1 MRLIINGAG
10 GRMGQTLLSLIES
23 SDKYTLAASCSM
35 EFDTDAANNI
45 YKNISEFEG
54 EADCIIDFSN
64 HLATKDVTEY
74 AVKRNLPL
82 VIATTGQTADELS
95 LIREASG
102 SVPLF
107 YSQNMSLGVAVLS
120 CLAKITAKAFP
131 DADIEIIEKHHN
143 QKLDVPSGTAIL
155 LADSIKS
162 VKDDCEYNIGRH
174 EYGKRKKNEIGIHA
188 IRMGGEVGT
197 HEIIFAMGSQV
208 LTLKHEAENRSLFAE
223 GALSAADFLVKQEA
237 GFYNMDNILD

>member
-1 MRLIINGAG
+1 MKLIINGAG
-10 GRMGQTLLSLIES
+10 GRMGQTLLSLIAS
-23 SDKYTLAASCSM
+23 SDKYDLAASCSM
-35 EFDTDAANNI
+35 EFDTDRENNI
-45 YKNISEFEG
+45 YKNIAEFDG

-74 AVKRNLPL
+74 AVKRNIPL
-82 VIATTGQTADELS
+82 VVATTGQSAEELS
-95 LIREASG
+95 MIKEASK
-102 SVPLF
+102 VIPLF

-155 LADSIKS
+155 LADAIKS

>member
-1 MRLIINGAG
+1 
-10 GRMGQTLLSLIES
+10 MGQVLLSLIENS
-23 SDKYTLAASCSM
+23 EKYTLAASCSM
-35 EFDTDAANNI
+35 EFTTDEAQNI
-45 YKNISEFEG
+45 YANINEFSG

-64 HLATKDVTEY
+64 HLATKDVTAY

-82 VIATTGQTADELS
+82 VIATTGQSEEELS
-95 LIREASG
+95 MIKKASE
-102 SVPLF
+102 SIPLF

-188 IRMGGEVGT
+188 VRGGSIVGEHEV
-197 HEIIFAMGSQV
+197 
-208 LTLKHEAENRSLFAE
+208 LFAGRNE
-223 GALSAADFLVKQEA
+223 NITLRHSALSREVFADGALKAAEYIKGKGA
-237 GFYNMDNILD
+237 GMYNMSNVLEGLV

>member
-1 MRLIINGAG
+1 MKLVINGAG
-10 GRMGQTLLSLIES
+10 GRMGQTLISLIGNSE
-23 SDKYTLAASCSM
+23 KYTLAASCSM
-35 EFDTDAANNI
+35 EFTTDEAKDVYTNI
-45 YKNISEFEG
+45 NEFQG

-74 AVKRNLPL
+74 AVKRNIPL
-82 VIATTGQTADELS
+82 VVATTGQTQEELS
-95 LIREASG
+95 MIREASK
-102 SVPLF
+102 SIPLF

-223 GALSAADFLVKQEA
+223 GALSAADFLIKQDA

>member
-1 MRLIINGAG
+1 
-10 GRMGQTLLSLIES
+10 MGQTLLSLIAS
-23 SDKYTLAASCSM
+23 SDKYDLAASCSM
-35 EFDTDAANNI
+35 EFDTDGENNI
-45 YKNISEFEG
+45 YKNIAEFDG

-74 AVKRNLPL
+74 AVKRNIPL
-82 VIATTGQTADELS
+82 VVATTGQTTEELS
-95 LIREASG
+95 MIKEASK
-102 SVPLF
+102 VIPLF

-155 LADSIKS
+155 LADAIKS

>member
-10 GRMGQTLLSLIES
+10 GRMGQVLLSLIENS
-23 SDKYTLAASCSM
+23 EKYTLAASCSM
-35 EFDTDAANNI
+35 EFTTDEAQNI
-45 YKNISEFEG
+45 YANINEFSG

-64 HLATKDVTEY
+64 HLATKDVTAY

-82 VIATTGQTADELS
+82 VIATTGQSEEELS
-95 LIREASG
+95 MIKKASE
-102 SVPLF
+102 SIPLF

-162 VKDDCEYNIGRH
+162 VKDYCEYNIGRH

-188 IRMGGEVGT
+188 IRMGREVGT

-223 GALSAADFLVKQEA
+223 GALSAASFLIKQEK

>member
-1 MRLIINGAG
+1 
-10 GRMGQTLLSLIES
+10 MGQTLLSLIAS
-23 SDKYTLAASCSM
+23 SDKYDLAASCSM
-35 EFDTDAANNI
+35 EFDTDRENNI
-45 YKNISEFEG
+45 YKNIAEFDG

-74 AVKRNLPL
+74 AVKRNIPL
-82 VIATTGQTADELS
+82 VVATTGQTTEELS
-95 LIREASG
+95 MIKEASKEI
-102 SVPLF
+102 PLF

-155 LADSIKS
+155 LADAIKS

>member
-1 MRLIINGAG
+1 MKLIINGAG
-10 GRMGQTLLSLIES
+10 GRMGQTLLSIIGS

-35 EFDTDAANNI
+35 EFDTDAENNI
-45 YKNISEFEG
+45 YKNIAEFDG

-74 AVKRNLPL
+74 AVKRNIPL
-82 VIATTGQTADELS
+82 VVATTGQTAEELDM
-95 LIREASG
+95 IRKASE
-102 SVPLF
+102 SIPLF

-223 GALSAADFLVKQEA
+223 GALSAADFLTKQES

>member
-10 GRMGQTLLSLIES
+10 GRMGQVLLSLIES
-23 SDKYTLAASCSM
+23 SDKYSLAASCSM
-35 EFDTDAANNI
+35 EFDTDKENNI
-45 YKNISEFEG
+45 YKNINEFDG

-74 AVKRNLPL
+74 AVKRNIPL
-82 VIATTGQTADELS
+82 VIATTGQTAEELS
-95 LIREASG
+95 LIKEASKKI
-102 SVPLF
+102 PLF

-131 DADIEIIEKHHN
+131 DADVEIIEKHHN

-223 GALSAADFLVKQEA
+223 GALSAANFLTRQDA

>member
-1 MRLIINGAG
+1 MRLIVNGAG
-10 GRMGQTLLSLIES
+10 GRMGQVLLSLIENG
-23 SDKYTLAASCSM
+23 DKYSLAASCSM
-35 EFDTDAANNI
+35 EFDTDKEKNI
-45 YKNISEFEG
+45 YGNISEFDG

-82 VIATTGQTADELS
+82 VIATTGQTAEELD
-95 LIREASG
+95 LIKEAAKKI
-102 SVPLF
+102 PLF

-120 CLAKITAKAFP
+120 CLARITAKAFP

-223 GALSAADFLVKQEA
+223 GALSAADFLIKQEA

>member
-1 MRLIINGAG
+1 MKLIINGAG
-10 GRMGQTLLSLIES
+10 GRMGQTLLSLIEKS
-23 SDKYTLAASCSM
+23 EKYTLAASCSM
-35 EFDTDAANNI
+35 EFTTDEAKGI
-45 YKNISEFEG
+45 YNNISEFDG

-82 VIATTGQTADELS
+82 VIATTGQTAEELS
-95 LIREASG
+95 MIKEASK

-120 CLAKITAKAFP
+120 CLAKIAAKAFP
-131 DADIEIIEKHHN
+131 EADIEIIEKHHN

-162 VKDDCEYNIGRH
+162 VKGDCEYNIGRH

-208 LTLKHEAENRSLFAE
+208 ITLKHEAENRSLFAE
-223 GALSAADFLVKQEA
+223 GALSAADFLIKQEA

>member
-1 MRLIINGAG
+1 
-10 GRMGQTLLSLIES
+10 MGQVLLSLIENS
-23 SDKYTLAASCSM
+23 EKYTLAASCSM
-35 EFDTDAANNI
+35 EFTTDEAQNI
-45 YKNISEFEG
+45 YANINEFSG

-64 HLATKDVTEY
+64 HLATKDVTAY
-74 AVKRNLPL
+74 AVKRNIPL
-82 VIATTGQTADELS
+82 VIATTGQSEEELTM
-95 LIREASG
+95 IKAS
-102 SVPLF
+102 SESIPLF

-223 GALSAADFLVKQEA
+223 GALSAADFLTKQEA

>member
-10 GRMGQTLLSLIES
+10 GRMGQTLLSLIENNEN
-23 SDKYTLAASCSM
+23 YNLAASCSM
-35 EFDTDAANNI
+35 EFDTDSEKGI
-45 YKNISEFEG
+45 YKNISEFDG

-74 AVKRNLPL
+74 AVKRNIPL
-82 VIATTGQTADELS
+82 VIATTGQTAEELTM
-95 LIREASG
+95 IKEASE
-102 SVPLF
+102 SIPLF

-162 VKDDCEYNIGRH
+162 VKDNCEYNIGRH

-223 GALSAADFLVKQEA
+223 GALSAASFLIKQEK

>member
-1 MRLIINGAG
+1 
-10 GRMGQTLLSLIES
+10 MGQVLLSLIENS
-23 SDKYTLAASCSM
+23 EKYTLAASCSM
-35 EFDTDAANNI
+35 EFTTDEAQNI
-45 YKNISEFEG
+45 YANINEFSG
-54 EADCIIDFSN
+54 EADCIIAFSN
-64 HLATKDVTEY
+64 HLATKDVTAY

-82 VIATTGQTADELS
+82 VIATTGQSEEELS
-95 LIREASG
+95 MIKKASE
-102 SVPLF
+102 SIPLF

-162 VKDDCEYNIGRH
+162 VKDDCEYNIGRD

-223 GALSAADFLVKQEA
+223 GALSAADFLTKQEA

>member
-1 MRLIINGAG
+1 MKLIINGAG
-10 GRMGQTLLSLIES
+10 GRMGQTLLSLIAS
-23 SDKYTLAASCSM
+23 SDKYDLAASCSM
-35 EFDTDAANNI
+35 EFDTDRENNI
-45 YKNISEFEG
+45 YKNIAEFDG

-74 AVKRNLPL
+74 AVKRNIPL
-82 VIATTGQTADELS
+82 VVATTGQSAEELS
-95 LIREASG
+95 MIKEASKEI
-102 SVPLF
+102 PLF

-155 LADSIKS
+155 LADAIKS

>member
-1 MRLIINGAG
+1 
-10 GRMGQTLLSLIES
+10 MGQVLLSLIES
-23 SDKYTLAASCSM
+23 SDKYSLAASCSM
-35 EFDTDAANNI
+35 EFDTDKENNI
-45 YKNISEFEG
+45 YKNINEFDG

-74 AVKRNLPL
+74 AVKRNIPL
-82 VIATTGQTADELS
+82 VIATTGQTAEELS
-95 LIREASG
+95 LIKEASKKI
-102 SVPLF
+102 PLF

-131 DADIEIIEKHHN
+131 DADVEIIEKHHN

-223 GALSAADFLVKQEA
+223 GALSAANFLTRQDA

>member
-1 MRLIINGAG
+1 
-10 GRMGQTLLSLIES
+10 MGQVLLSLTENS
-23 SDKYTLAASCSM
+23 EKYTLAASCSM
-35 EFDTDAANNI
+35 EFTTDEAQNI
-45 YKNISEFEG
+45 YANINEFSG

-64 HLATKDVTEY
+64 HLATKDVTAY

-82 VIATTGQTADELS
+82 VIATTGQSEEELS
-95 LIREASG
+95 MIKKASE
-102 SVPLF
+102 SIPLF

-155 LADSIKS
+155 LADSLKS

-188 IRMGGEVGT
+188 IRIGGEVGT
-197 HEIIFAMGSQV
+197 HEIIFAMRSQV

-223 GALSAADFLVKQEA
+223 GALSAADFLTKQEA

>member
-1 MRLIINGAG
+1 
-10 GRMGQTLLSLIES
+10 MGKVLLSLIENS
-23 SDKYTLAASCSM
+23 EKHTVAALCSM
-35 EFDTDAANNI
+35 EFSTDAENNI
-45 YKNISEFEG
+45 YKSISEFGG

-64 HLATKDVTEY
+64 HAATKDITEY
-74 AVKRNLPL
+74 AISRKLPL
-82 VIATTGQTADELS
+82 VVATTGQTEEELS
-95 LIREASG
+95 MIKTASKQI
-102 SVPLF
+102 PLF

-131 DADIEIIEKHHN
+131 NADIEIIEKHHN

-155 LADSIKS
+155 LADGIRS

-174 EYGKRKKNEIGIHA
+174 EYGKRNKNEIGIHS

-208 LTLKHEAENRSLFAE
+208 LTLKHEAENRGLFAE
-223 GALSAADFLVKQEA
+223 GAMSAAEFLVKQDK

>member
-10 GRMGQTLLSLIES
+10 GRMGQVLLSLIENS
-23 SDKYTLAASCSM
+23 EKYTLAASCSM
-35 EFDTDAANNI
+35 EFTTDEAQNI
-45 YKNISEFEG
+45 YANINEFSG

-64 HLATKDVTEY
+64 HLATKDVTAY

-82 VIATTGQTADELS
+82 VIATTGQSAEELD
-95 LIREASG
+95 IIKEASAKI
-102 SVPLF
+102 PLF

-120 CLAKITAKAFP
+120 CLAKSTATAFP

-223 GALSAADFLVKQEA
+223 GALSAADFLTKQEA

>member
-10 GRMGQTLLSLIES
+10 GRMGHVLLSLIENS
-23 SDKYTLAASCSM
+23 EKYTLAASCSM
-35 EFDTDAANNI
+35 EFTTDEAQNI
-45 YKNISEFEG
+45 YANINEFSG

-64 HLATKDVTEY
+64 HLATKDVTAY

-82 VIATTGQTADELS
+82 VIATTGQSEEELS
-95 LIREASG
+95 MIKKASE
-102 SVPLF
+102 SIPLF

-188 IRMGGEVGT
+188 IRIGGEVGT

-223 GALSAADFLVKQEA
+223 GALSAADFLTKQEA